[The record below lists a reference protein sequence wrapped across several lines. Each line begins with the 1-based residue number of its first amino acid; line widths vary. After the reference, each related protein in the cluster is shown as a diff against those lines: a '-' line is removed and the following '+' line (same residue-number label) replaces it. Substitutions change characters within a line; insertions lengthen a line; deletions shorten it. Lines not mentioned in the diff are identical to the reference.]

1 MIIIFSDYKAL
12 IVNCTFSTFTSLNDD
27 DNYTEI
33 CMAKVN
39 ISPNR
44 TTDKT
49 IRSID
54 RKREQERRKM
64 FMKAKDHAPE
74 FAAKLVQRLIDRE
87 IIETTSVIEVRE
99 AFENQLNK
107 LGYLEE
113 FELQM
118 KIAPVRTLAQDPNVV
133 SLYFTQYI
141 VEELIEHPV
150 IQDVFG
156 DDLDIYLAVDSVFRV
171 LRQ

>member
-1 MIIIFSDYKAL
+1 
-12 IVNCTFSTFTSLNDD
+12 
-27 DNYTEI
+27 
-33 CMAKVN
+33 MAKVN

-49 IRSID
+49 IRTID

-64 FMKAKDHAPE
+64 FMRAKDHAPE
-74 FAAKLVQRLIDRE
+74 FAAKLVQRLIDKE
-87 IIETTSVIEVRE
+87 IIETTSVIEMRE

-107 LGYLEE
+107 LGYIEE

-118 KIAPVRTLAQDPNVV
+118 KIAPVRTIAQDPNVV

-141 VEELIEHPV
+141 VEDLIEHPA
-150 IQDVFG
+150 IQDIFG
-156 DDLDIYLAVDSVFRV
+156 DDLDIYRAVDSVFRV
-171 LRQ
+171 LRE

>member
-1 MIIIFSDYKAL
+1 
-12 IVNCTFSTFTSLNDD
+12 
-27 DNYTEI
+27 
-33 CMAKVN
+33 MAKVN

-64 FMKAKDHAPE
+64 FLKAKDHAPE

-141 VEELIEHPV
+141 VEDLIENPV

-156 DDLDIYLAVDSVFRV
+156 DDLDIYRAVDSVFRV

>member
-1 MIIIFSDYKAL
+1 
-12 IVNCTFSTFTSLNDD
+12 
-27 DNYTEI
+27 
-33 CMAKVN
+33 MAKAS

-44 TTDKT
+44 ATDRT
-49 IRSID
+49 IRTID

-64 FMKAKDHAPE
+64 FLRAKDHAQE

-87 IIETTSVIEVRE
+87 IIETNSIAAVKD
-99 AFENQLNK
+99 AFETQLLK

-118 KIAPVRTLAQDPNVV
+118 KIAPVRTVAQDPNVV

-141 VEELIEHPV
+141 VEDLIQNPA

-171 LRQ
+171 LRE

>member
-1 MIIIFSDYKAL
+1 
-12 IVNCTFSTFTSLNDD
+12 
-27 DNYTEI
+27 
-33 CMAKVN
+33 MAKAS

-44 TTDKT
+44 ATDRT
-49 IRSID
+49 IRTID

-64 FMKAKDHAPE
+64 FLRAKEHAQE
-74 FAAKLVQRLIDRE
+74 FAAKLVQRLLDRE
-87 IIETTSVIEVRE
+87 IIETNSVAAVKD
-99 AFENQLNK
+99 AFENQLLK

-118 KIAPVRTLAQDPNVV
+118 KIAPIRTIAQDPNVV

-141 VEELIEHPV
+141 VEDLIQHPA

-156 DDLDIYLAVDSVFRV
+156 DDLDIYRAVDSVFRV
-171 LRQ
+171 LRE

>member
-1 MIIIFSDYKAL
+1 
-12 IVNCTFSTFTSLNDD
+12 
-27 DNYTEI
+27 
-33 CMAKVN
+33 MAKVN

-49 IRSID
+49 IRTID

-64 FMKAKDHAPE
+64 FLKAKDHAPE

-87 IIETTSVIEVRE
+87 IIETTSVSQMRE

-107 LGYLEE
+107 LSYIEE

-118 KIAPVRTLAQDPNVV
+118 KIAPVRTIAQDPNVV

-141 VEELIEHPV
+141 VEDLIEHPA
-150 IQDVFG
+150 IQDIFG
-156 DDLDIYLAVDSVFRV
+156 DDLDIYRAVDSVFRV